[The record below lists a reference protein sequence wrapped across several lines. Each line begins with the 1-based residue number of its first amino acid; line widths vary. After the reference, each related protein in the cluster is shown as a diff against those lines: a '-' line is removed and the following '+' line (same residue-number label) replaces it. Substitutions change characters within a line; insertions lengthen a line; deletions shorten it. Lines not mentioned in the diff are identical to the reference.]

1 MKTKKIKLEVL
12 RLDGDT
18 QPRVAIDQSVV
29 SEYAEAMEAG
39 KVFPPVAVYHDGA
52 AYWLVDGFHRY
63 HAARKLDLTEI
74 EAVVKTGVKQ
84 EAQWASLSMNQG
96 HGLRR
101 TNADKQKAVFKALIL
116 RPEMTD
122 RAIADHIGVSHQ
134 TIANYRNSNKVDS
147 EKTATVKVLQSTL
160 CKGRDGRTYK
170 VGNMRRQAKRR
181 RENKISPKALP
192 PVRDAIP
199 MPPMKAMSMPYN
211 PIAGANALLAIF
223 DREYIQALIAELQAR
238 LNASSTN

>member
-1 MKTKKIKLEVL
+1 MKTQKIKLESI

-18 QPRVAIDQSVV
+18 QPRVEIDQSVV
-29 SEYAEAMEAG
+29 AEYAEAMEAG
-39 KVFPPVAVYHDGA
+39 KSFPPVEVYHDGA
-52 AYWLVDGFHRY
+52 DYWLVDGFHRH
-63 HAARKLDLTEI
+63 HAARKLELTEI

-101 TNADKQKAVFKALIL
+101 TNADKAKALFKALL
-116 RPEMTD
+116 LQPGQSD
-122 RAIADHIGVSHQ
+122 RQIAEHIGIGNKAVSR
-134 TIANYRNSNKVDS
+134 YRAEMESAQQPRVS
-147 EKTATVKVLQSTL
+147 MTHVPTCT
-160 CKGRDGRTYK
+160 GRDGKKYNRAK
-170 VGNMRRQAKRR
+170 FKKRASRQRKNP
-181 RENKISPKALP
+181 EVSPHAIT

-223 DREYIQALIAELQAR
+223 DREYIQALIAALQAR